1 MASVTWQPGS
11 SSSIITTGM
20 NSLANEGNAVS
31 SEINNATNSSLFHD
45 AELYLAAPGSAPSA
59 GAVVEL
65 YIIQALDGTNYED
78 GDASTDPPAVNLVG
92 VFQISASATAQRRTI
107 RGITIPPTKFKYV
120 LINKTGVT
128 LAASGNI
135 LKIAPYSYQA

>member
-31 SEINNATNSSLFHD
+31 SEINNSTSSYLFND
-45 AELYLAAPGSAPSA
+45 AELYLAAPGSAPSS

-78 GDASTDPPAVNLVG
+78 GDASTDPPATNLVG
-92 VFQISASATAQRRTI
+92 VFQITASATAQRRTI
-107 RGITIPPTKFKYV
+107 RNITIPPTKFKYV